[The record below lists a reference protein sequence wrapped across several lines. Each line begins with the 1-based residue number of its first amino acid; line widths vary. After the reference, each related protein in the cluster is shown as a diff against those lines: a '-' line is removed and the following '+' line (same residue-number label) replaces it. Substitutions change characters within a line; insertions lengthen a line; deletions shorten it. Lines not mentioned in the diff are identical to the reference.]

1 MLRLLREMFLL
12 LVIVQLFLL
21 LSIDDSYREL
31 VYIGQLIYLFIP
43 LWAFR
48 TSKNRRFM
56 KKSFQIYVI
65 FCGLYNVFFALVL
78 MAKHVQITPYFGANL
93 LIKSILLMI
102 GLVSIYQY
110 KNWSRLF
117 FSYINQRH
125 LKM

>member
-1 MLRLLREMFLL
+1 MLRLLRAMFLL
-12 LVIVQLFLL
+12 LLIVQLFLL
-21 LSIDDSYREL
+21 FSMDDSYREL
-31 VYIGQLIYLFIP
+31 VYIGQLIYVFIP
-43 LWAFR
+43 LWAFVAP
-48 TSKNRRFM
+48 KNRKFL

-65 FCGLYNVFFALVL
+65 FCGLYYVFFALVL

-93 LIKSILLMI
+93 LVKSILLMI

-117 FSYINQRH
+117 FSYINQRN